1 MTDIAGSKPYKE
13 IAFCFQLLLPSVST
27 QQVRTPITKVKHIE
41 SIYDETYSNKDYL
54 LAYAGGMYIAAGCD
68 RNYNSYSSLYY
79 YEIPNVVADPSQV
92 NVEPKV
98 RNYLNH
104 GDKYFKVKELEVFLV
119 EWVMLWDFNEE
130 IIRNLIRY

>member
-1 MTDIAGSKPYKE
+1 MSIVQSDRDFVFGAFTPMPWDREGRIKALYGKSFLFSARNAG
-13 IAFCFQLLLPSVST
+13 CFNPA
-27 QQVRTPITKVKHIE
+27 RTPITKVKHIE

-104 GDKYFKVKELEVFLV
+104 GDKYFKVKELEVYLV
-119 EWVMLWDFNEE
+119 E
-130 IIRNLIRY
+130 